1 VTMDLQLAGK
11 KALVTGGSRGIGRAI
26 VLALARQGVSVAA
39 CYNRP
44 GEAVTSLAAELNGL
58 GTDSHVVQADVS
70 DETAVTQLVKG
81 VRERFGRIDVL
92 VNNAGVI
99 SHVTVANMSLSEW
112 RRVLDTNLT
121 SMYLITRAALDAI
134 PEGGSVINITSAV
147 AMVGMPGGT
156 HYTAS
161 KTGVIG
167 FTRSLCKELGPRGIR
182 ANALA
187 PGIIE
192 TDQAAGL
199 TPEQR
204 TRYVK
209 LAALARLGNP
219 EDIANVVLFLASD
232 LSRFVSGVTLN
243 VDGGI

>member
-1 VTMDLQLAGK
+1 MDLELKGK

-39 CYNRP
+39 CYQR
-44 GEAVTSLAAELNGL
+44 ESDAVASLADELRKL
-58 GTDSHVVQADVS
+58 GNDSHTAQADVS
-70 DETAVTQLVKG
+70 DPASVAKLVG
-81 VRERFGRIDVL
+81 GIRDRFGRIDVL
-92 VNNAGVI
+92 VNNAGVV
-99 SHVTVANMSLSEW
+99 SHKPLADLDLAEW
-112 RRVLDTNLT
+112 QRVINTNLT
-121 SMYLITRAALDAI
+121 SMYLVTKAAVEAM
-134 PEGGSVINITSAV
+134 PRGGSVINVTSAV
-147 AMVGMPGGT
+147 AMVGMVGRT

-161 KTGVIG
+161 KAGVIG

-182 ANALA
+182 VNALA

-204 TRYVK
+204 TRYAN
-209 LAALARLGNP
+209 LAALARLGQP
-219 EDIANVVLFLASD
+219 DDIADVVLFLASD
-232 LSRFVSGVTLN
+232 LSRFVSGITIN

>member
-1 VTMDLQLAGK
+1 MDLELKGK

-39 CYNRP
+39 CYQR
-44 GEAVTSLAAELNGL
+44 ESDAVASLADELRKL
-58 GTDSHVVQADVS
+58 GNDSHTAQADVS
-70 DETAVTQLVKG
+70 DPASVAKLVGG
-81 VRERFGRIDVL
+81 VRDRFGRIDVL
-92 VNNAGVI
+92 VNNAGVV
-99 SHVTVANMSLSEW
+99 SHKPLADLDLAEW
-112 RRVLDTNLT
+112 QRVINTNLT
-121 SMYLITRAALDAI
+121 SMYLVTKAAVEAM
-134 PEGGSVINITSAV
+134 PRGGSVINVTSAV
-147 AMVGMPGGT
+147 AMVGMVGRT

-161 KTGVIG
+161 KAGVIG

-182 ANALA
+182 VNALA

-204 TRYVK
+204 TRYAN
-209 LAALARLGNP
+209 LAALARLGQP
-219 EDIANVVLFLASD
+219 DDIADVVLFLASD
-232 LSRFVSGVTLN
+232 LSRFVSGITIN